1 MFKPPAIRR
10 MDLKEYRNRLSDN
23 GSGSRFFYNI
33 VYEKSIV
40 FGAKLTF
47 SAGFSETFLPMS

>member
-1 MFKPPAIRR
+1 MSQAA
-10 MDLKEYRNRLSDN
+10 D
-23 GSGSRFFYNI
+23 FFYNI